1 MKKKKYNPLI
11 EDKKE
16 NINLFRDIV
25 DPQKYSK
32 YSNQLNKVFSSYS
45 YSKFI
50 NDLTRK
56 EVKKPLT
63 LKDQI
68 NQWLNLSSYSTK
80 FRLDNFDIN
89 DFKSKIKEIE
99 EKNILLTQVKR
110 KKYIDKRIL
119 KRKLLSQMTKDKVLK
134 IKNKYKFKQSPCL
147 GVYHPIYDSIGKH
160 SYQVTFE
167 RQNFTDFNNNK
178 DNNRDKYNNLKK
190 IDTYLNIRSTK
201 LDRKKNKKLINND
214 IKISN
219 KTQTQFKL
227 NHIKKNKSENKN
239 TKKDDTKN
247 LSERNKENNKKNP
260 KKISINVDLMLI
272 SKVKRN
278 KRNKST
284 NENLALNIFKN
295 TLSNQSTFN
304 DNYNLTVRD
313 STSFYRI
320 KGNVIFDKISN
331 NKNIGSYFEEI
342 AKKRTSPAVGTYRP
356 NYSPIFNRTTNIFF
370 HNKIK
375 NDKNAK
381 KKFHKIIASYNQ
393 TTKYELFDILN
404 KNSF

>member
-1 MKKKKYNPLI
+1 MKKQKYNPLI

-16 NINLFRDIV
+16 NINLFSDIT
-25 DPQKYSK
+25 DPKKYSK

-50 NDLTRK
+50 NDLTRTK
-56 EVKKPLT
+56 VKKQIT

-89 DFKSKIKEIE
+89 DFKSKIKETE
-99 EKNILLTQVKR
+99 EKNLLLSQEKR
-110 KKYIDKRIL
+110 KKYIDKRVL

-147 GVYHPIYDSIGKH
+147 GVYNPIYDAIGKH

-167 RQNFTDFNNNK
+167 KQNFTDFNNNK
-178 DNNRDKYNNLKK
+178 DKSRDKYNLKK
-190 IDTYLNIRSTK
+190 TDTYFNIRSIK
-201 LDRKKNKKLINND
+201 SDNKKNKKLINNEK
-214 IKISN
+214 KISN
-219 KTQTQFKL
+219 KTQTQIKS
-227 NHIKKNKSENKN
+227 NNNIYKNNSKSKNIKKIITEN
-239 TKKDDTKN
+239 
-247 LSERNKENNKKNP
+247 NKENNKKKLS
-260 KKISINVDLMLI
+260 KKIFINGDLI
-272 SKVKRN
+272 VFSKVKRN

-295 TLSNQSTFN
+295 TLSNNSTFN
-304 DNYNLTVRD
+304 NDNNNLTVRD
-313 STSFYRI
+313 STSFYKI
-320 KGNVIFDKISN
+320 KGNVNFDKISN
-331 NKNIGSYFEEI
+331 NKKIGSYFEEI

-356 NYSPIFNRTTNIFF
+356 IYSSIFNRTTNIIFQ
-370 HNKIK
+370 NKMK
-375 NDKNAK
+375 NDNNIK
-381 KKFHKIIASYNQ
+381 KKFLYKIITNYNQ
-393 TTKYELFDILN
+393 TRKYELFDILN